1 MCIGAFSQDA
11 LHMRYNAQKPAKISF
26 LAACWRSSNE
36 DGMAGEEANQTF
48 EFEVRDKQEQI
59 KNEENPSAE
68 VDVIL
73 QRIKEC
79 HGESVAKAFEGEK
92 PN

>member
-1 MCIGAFSQDA
+1 M
-11 LHMRYNAQKPAKISF
+11 
-26 LAACWRSSNE
+26 E
-36 DGMAGEEANQTF
+36 GEEANQTF
-48 EFEVRDKQEQI
+48 EFEVGDKQEQI
-59 KNEENPSAE
+59 KNEENPRAE

-79 HGESVAKAFEGEK
+79 YGESVVKAFEGEK

>member
-1 MCIGAFSQDA
+1 M
-11 LHMRYNAQKPAKISF
+11 
-26 LAACWRSSNE
+26 E
-36 DGMAGEEANQTF
+36 GEEANQTF
-48 EFEVRDKQEQI
+48 EFEVGAKQEQI
-59 KNEENPSAE
+59 TNEENPRAE

-79 HGESVAKAFEGEK
+79 YGESVVKAFEGEK